1 MRVFR
6 YLCEEELKAILNGEM
21 DNVGKLQINNRS
33 NTHHYK
39 QGVKYL
45 HFFKHL
51 EDLHKI
57 RDIKRYTEKNF
68 YVGMFDIPLTTLIMS
83 SGKGYYPASGYDL
96 DHETIREYAV
106 PAEKVKPEHLV
117 YYMLDNN
124 RELTSNQVKSEI
136 MVEDSYDKK
145 RTKPQEL
152 VYVPY
157 KDPRKVQTKS
167 ANIGQE
173 PLPSVQNPT
182 QKSTTEDR
190 CQ

>member
-21 DNVGKLQINNRS
+21 ENVGKLQINNRS

-39 QGVKYL
+39 KGVKYL
-45 HFFKHL
+45 HFFKNL

-83 SGKGYYPASGYDL
+83 RGKGYYPASGYDL

-106 PAEKVKPEHLV
+106 SADKVKPEHLV

-124 RELTSNQVKSEI
+124 RELTSNQVKGEI

-157 KDPRKVQTKS
+157 QDPRKTQAKS
-167 ANIGQE
+167 ASIEQE
-173 PLPSVQNPT
+173 SLTQMQNPEP
-182 QKSTTEDR
+182 KATTEDR